1 MLEAASYYQIRC
13 RSSATEVEALDA
25 NTALLCAL
33 AATHLADAMSSSIG
47 PIIDSVNW
55 PIDEPK
61 YEAGKS
67 AATNRRFLRTANQL
81 REDRSSFESLI
92 SSVLVRFY

>member
-33 AATHLADAMSSSIG
+33 AATHRRDLADAMSSSRVVNWAV
-47 PIIDSVNW
+47 DSVNRPRD
-55 PIDEPK
+55 PICG
-61 YEAGKS
+61 AGRANKLWKFREFR
-67 AATNRRFLRTANQL
+67 TNTAPRRDKN
-81 REDRSSFESLI
+81 
-92 SSVLVRFY
+92 